1 MGLLKHWAIK
11 HDSYYSDL
19 WKRISGS
26 SAQAAAALNQRVQP
40 HRKPRIALTI
50 PPRYEPSDLPEYT
63 ATVSPPSYSAE
74 LPEGH
79 LSRDVPLC
87 TALDCPLRVY
97 GIEHTQG
104 LYHHNGQVGPKIH
117 PGDNYLP
124 SYGQSNPP
132 PNVWN
137 AYNLLILDINTSYQA
152 NLVKAFVRLH
162 GRPWTAPEDNK
173 ESPVNKEI
181 SNPTSGG
188 SKKKHLNHVDRW
200 MQDQARRIPRY
211 SYDTPRAAA
220 EPVPLDEARLMDI
233 LNARTNL
240 PQLPENEAILERNT
254 SHHPYSATHDQQA
267 GHRHG
272 TVQVHTAQIHHAP
285 VHLPGIGEVIDQG
298 LVPTPSVTGRLHVVN
313 PDVVEEETVDRQ
325 QSIRFADEMDGDAND
340 VRRS

>member
-1 MGLLKHWAIK
+1 M
-11 HDSYYSDL
+11 
-19 WKRISGS
+19 
-26 SAQAAAALNQRVQP
+26 
-40 HRKPRIALTI
+40 
-50 PPRYEPSDLPEYT
+50 
-63 ATVSPPSYSAE
+63 
-74 LPEGH
+74 
-79 LSRDVPLC
+79 
-87 TALDCPLRVY
+87 Y

-124 SYGQSNPP
+124 SFGQSNPP

-137 AYNLLILDINTSYQA
+137 ACNLLILDINTSYQA

-188 SKKKHLNHVDRW
+188 SKKKPLNHVDRW

-211 SYDTPRAAA
+211 SYDAPRAAA

-240 PQLPENEAILERNT
+240 PQLPENESFEAVLERNT
-254 SHHPYSATHDQQA
+254 THHPYSATHDQQA

-272 TVQVHTAQIHHAP
+272 TIRVHTAQIHHAP
-285 VHLPGIGEVIDQG
+285 VHLPGIGELIDQG